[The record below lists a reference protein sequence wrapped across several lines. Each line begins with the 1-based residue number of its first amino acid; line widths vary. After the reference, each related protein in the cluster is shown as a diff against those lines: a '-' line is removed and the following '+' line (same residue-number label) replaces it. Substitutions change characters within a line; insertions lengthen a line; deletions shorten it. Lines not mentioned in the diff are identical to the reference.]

1 MKILVAYDGTLQSK
15 ITLEYGI
22 RKAREKGGE
31 VLVLHVFQSNLF
43 VDYDAGP
50 RALEAARDESR
61 RHIEDAKKVIEKSGS
76 GVPVRIMSE
85 EGDPEEIIVRY
96 ATDEHVD
103 LVLVPPRC
111 KAVAKTSPA
120 PVYIIPGTILVP
132 VDNTDGPLATMDH
145 IIGEA
150 KATGSHVLILGLVP
164 IHLYSRWEK
173 KELEKLKK
181 ETAATARKL
190 KKALNEHGIQASET
204 IRSGYPDEEILK
216 AAEEYSVSMII
227 LPTGGTTP
235 SELSKAAAVILDEPE
250 RLRRPV
256 ILLPVTGAA

>member
-1 MKILVAYDGTLQSK
+1 MKILVAYDGTLHSK
-15 ITLEYGI
+15 VALEYGI
-22 RKAREKGGE
+22 QKVREKGGE
-31 VLVLHVFQSNLF
+31 LLVIHVFQGSLF

-61 RHIEDAKKVIEKSGS
+61 RHIEEAKRVIEKSGS
-76 GVPVRIMSE
+76 GVKVGFMSE

-96 ATDEHVD
+96 ATDEQVD
-103 LVLVPPRC
+103 LVLVPPRY
-111 KAVAKTSPA
+111 KAVVKTAPA

-132 VDNTDGPLATMDH
+132 VDNTDGPLATMDN

-150 KATGSHVLILGLVP
+150 KATGSQVMILGLVP
-164 IHLYSRWEK
+164 IHLYGRWEK
-173 KELEKLKK
+173 KELGKLKK
-181 ETAATARKL
+181 ETAAKARKL
-190 KKALNEHGIQASET
+190 KKTLNEHGIQASET
-204 IRSGYPDEEILK
+204 IRSGYSDEEILK
-216 AAEEYSVSMII
+216 AADEYSVSMII

-250 RLRRPV
+250 RLKRPV

>member
-1 MKILVAYDGTLQSK
+1 MKILVAYDGTLHSK
-15 ITLEYGI
+15 VALEYGI
-22 RKAREKGGE
+22 RKVREKGGE
-31 VLVLHVFQSNLF
+31 VLVLQVFQSSLF

-50 RALEAARDESR
+50 RALETARDESR
-61 RHIEDAKKVIEKSGS
+61 RHIEDAKKLIEKSGG
-76 GVPVRIMSE
+76 GVQVRIMSE

-103 LVLVPPRC
+103 LVLITPRY
-111 KAVAKTSPA
+111 KAITKTA
-120 PVYIIPGTILVP
+120 TFPVYIIPGTILVP

-150 KATGSHVLILGLVP
+150 KATGSQVTILGLVP
-164 IHLYSRWEK
+164 IHLYSTWEK
-173 KELEKLKK
+173 KELEKLRKGTMAK
-181 ETAATARKL
+181 ARKL
-190 KKALNEHGIQASET
+190 QAALTAQGIRASEI

-216 AAEEYSVSMII
+216 AADEYSVSMII

-235 SELSKAAAVILDEPE
+235 SELTKAAAVILDEPE
-250 RLRRPV
+250 RLKRPV